1 MILVDSNIIIYAAS
15 GNFPALT
22 EWLAEQMPAVS
33 AVSMLEV
40 LGYHKLQAQEKVELE
55 NLFSQFTILYPTS
68 EVFQLAINLRQKR
81 SLSIGDA
88 LIAATALHNA
98 LTLAT
103 HNTIDFSWI
112 DGLSLLDPLK
122 KEDSKKEQNES

>member
-1 MILVDSNIIIYAAS
+1 MILIDSNIIIYAAS

-40 LGYHKLQAQEKVELE
+40 LGYHKLKAQEKVELE
-55 NLFSQFTILYPTS
+55 SLFSQFTILYPTS
-68 EVFQLAINLRQKR
+68 EIFQLAINLRQKR
-81 SLSIGDA
+81 SLSIGDV
-88 LIAATALHNA
+88 LIAATALHEA

-122 KEDSKKEQNES
+122 REDSKKEQNES